1 MSGSQRPSVLQVNG
15 LQGNLLLSLP
25 LSWGLQWGADVWQ
38 CCKGWD
44 YRDTKAIF
52 ATWVKTAIFS
62 VSQGWEEKSLWLWEK
77 SLTQACCWSI
87 TWYYV
92 DRFFFF
98 VFFSPP
104 TVFTHSAIGK
114 QLVVHPVQGQAL
126 LWYCQDAET
135 LLTYIPGSCPTLAV
149 AVARWVCLIRLAYK
163 SNTDDYLPPS
173 DVIKC

>member
-1 MSGSQRPSVLQVNG
+1 MGCKAICCCLSHLAGDCNGELMFGSAAKGGITETLKRFLPPGWKQRYSPCHKAEKRNLSGSG
-15 LQGNLLLSLP
+15 
-25 LSWGLQWGADVWQ
+25 
-38 CCKGWD
+38 
-44 YRDTKAIF
+44 
-52 ATWVKTAIFS
+52 
-62 VSQGWEEKSLWLWEK
+62 KSL
-77 SLTQACCWSI
+77 SHRPV
-87 TWYYV
+87 V
-92 DRFFFF
+92 DLLPVTMSTVFF
-98 VFFSPP
+98 VCFFSPP

-149 AVARWVCLIRLAYK
+149 AVAQWVCLIRLAYK